1 MRFLAV
7 SMPRRRGDGGLLVL
21 PVWSTCSGLFWV
33 FAISFSR
40 FQLFKFFGQILFK
53 IRLKRIRIPGQKIVR
68 FWGPVLGARSGAQN
82 WVTNTRFIN
91 NPCIWGQP
99 GAQNWDQK
107 RCPKLGTKMVTKC
120 SPPAKKRPTS
130 RRRNCKNHC
139 TKLGPKTIAKTRI
152 KFCAQNDS
160 LTVAGYCNSGL
171 ASGSVWRRVGTAR
184 NHDCEARFFNISGS
198 CFGHLIFGICHG
210 DARRRYSRRPKK
222 NKPDGNIFLSKL
234 FSAIRASVPEVSQ
247 VFGIFEIGVPSST

>member
-1 MRFLAV
+1 MCVAF
-7 SMPRRRGDGGLLVL
+7 PGCKYGLLVL
-21 PVWSTCSGLFWV
+21 PVWSTSSGLFWV
-33 FAISFSR
+33 FAISFSC
-40 FQLFKFFGQILFK
+40 FQLFGFFGQIFFK
-53 IRLKRIRIPGQKIVR
+53 IWLKRIWIPGQKIVR

-139 TKLGPKTIAKTRI
+139 TKLGPKKIAKTRI
-152 KFCAQNDS
+152 KFCAQNES

-171 ASGSVWRRVGTAR
+171 ASGSVWRRGGTAR

-222 NKPDGNIFLSKL
+222 TNLPEIF
-234 FSAIRASVPEVSQ
+234 FFPNFFQQFAP
-247 VFGIFEIGVPSST
+247 PSSKVCNFFF

>member
-1 MRFLAV
+1 M
-7 SMPRRRGDGGLLVL
+7 
-21 PVWSTCSGLFWV
+21 
-33 FAISFSR
+33 
-40 FQLFKFFGQILFK
+40 
-53 IRLKRIRIPGQKIVR
+53 R

-222 NKPDGNIFLSKL
+222 TNLTEIFFFPNFFQQFARPSPKFRKFLEFLKL
-234 FSAIRASVPEVSQ
+234 VCRARHRGFLPEDRAMLQAVRSARSARRARGACEEIFFPIFFSNLRLRPRRFAS
-247 VFGIFEIGVPSST
+247 FCNF